1 MSGFYL
7 SSNFIEDPE
16 QLVRRTRRR
25 QVPPQRFI
33 SDSDL
38 FKEGGLAPLL
48 KEAMAQ
54 KTINDFSAPLAANM
68 ATGP

>member
-1 MSGFYL
+1 MNGFHL
-7 SSNFIEDPE
+7 SNNFIEDPE
-16 QLVRRTRRR
+16 QLVMKTRHH

-33 SDSDL
+33 SDSDP